1 MQRGSRSEEDGAIL
15 VLALVFMVVIALMLM
30 ALVDFSGN
38 DLVNTSNLLS
48 QQALEYGAEGG
59 ANVAIQTVRYSDDT
73 YASLGPC
80 FSTNNAIKT
89 GANAPGVYVSCQSV
103 PANQLPANTGVSRE
117 INFYACLSNSGCS
130 ATSYVVWATVDFV
143 DGPTCSPTSI
153 VSCGQT
159 ESVKTWLVRNAN
171 T

>member
-1 MQRGSRSEEDGAIL
+1 MRHIDRSREDGAIL

-48 QQALEYGAEGG
+48 QQALEYSASGG

-73 YASLGPC
+73 YPSLAPC
-80 FSTNNAIKT
+80 FATGNPIKT
-89 GANAPGVYVSCQSV
+89 GPNAPGVYVWCQSV
-103 PANQLPANTGVSRE
+103 VSGNTGVSRE
-117 INFYACLSNSGCS
+117 ISFYACLSKSGCS
-130 ATSYVVWATVDFV
+130 ATNYVVWATVDFV

-153 VSCGQT
+153 VSCGMPA
-159 ESVKTWLVRNAN
+159 SVKSWLVHNAN
-171 T
+171 D